1 MAALGHKG
9 LCVWGEGLWI
19 EVILL
24 EEVSVEK
31 LKWEEYDLHCE
42 FLLTL
47 SLQHLGS
54 ADDFSGSFSAKAE
67 NHNARYITLL
77 KSIFMIV
84 G

>member
-31 LKWEEYDLHCE
+31 LKWEEYDLSCE

-54 ADDFSGSFSAKAE
+54 AEDFSGSFSAKAE
-67 NHNARYITLL
+67 NHNACYITLL
-77 KSIFMIV
+77 KPIFMIV